1 MKKMKVNQ
9 EGPIFALLEHYG
21 HACKHNGHTCAC
33 MFLYISIYFKQ
44 CRICGWWRK
53 WKMLRRVQ
61 CILTMMFTLPEQY
74 LHACKHNVHN
84 DACTFLYLA
93 IVFKQH
99 RIWEQWRKLKV
110 LERVLCIL
118 TKKVCTFKCCWD
130 LAKGPQCRDKGPPNP
145 LEGLEW
151 RAHSAH
157 KF

>member
-1 MKKMKVNQ
+1 MQNLWMMKKMKVNQ
-9 EGPIFALLEHYG
+9 EGPIFALLEHYV

-74 LHACKHNVHN
+74 LHACKHNVHK

-118 TKKVCTFKCCWD
+118 TKKFALSNAVGTWPK
-130 LAKGPQCRDKGPPNP
+130 
-145 LEGLEW
+145 
-151 RAHSAH
+151 AHSVGTKAH
-157 KF
+157 QTPWRG